1 MGWPAAPLL
10 MSQIEWQWPPQYAE
24 IYQFRHREL
33 ISFGADPQRLAK
45 AKAYYRE
52 EPAAFI
58 STWGD
63 TYDPRHAGQSPW
75 VPFVLFPKQIA
86 LVDFMHR
93 LVKAE
98 ASGLVEKSRDM
109 GATWL
114 GCYFSVWLWLFWPG
128 ASIGWGS
135 RKQELVDRIGDPD
148 SIFEKMRMAIRRL
161 PFDFRPEGFDPE
173 DHLNYMKIVNPENGS
188 SITGETGDNIGRGGR
203 KLVYLKDESAH
214 YEHPEA
220 IEAAL
225 TDNTNVQ
232 IDISSV
238 FGTGTVFE
246 RKRNAGLDWA
256 PGQEVIKG
264 RTNVF
269 VFDWR
274 DHPEKTEEW
283 YRQRRQKAED
293 EGLLHIFA
301 QEVDR
306 DYAAALEGVIIPAP
320 WVRSAIDAHKRLGID
335 DSGGY
340 CAGLDVADEGGD
352 TNALAIRK
360 GIVLKRCLEWG
371 KHDTGETTRRAI
383 EECRTLNEPIDV
395 QYDCVGIGAGVKGEV
410 NRLRKFEADIWPR
423 HMRFVP
429 WNAGDEVLHKERHFI
444 PSDKNTPLNGDLF
457 GNLKAQA
464 WWSVRRRFE
473 LTHRAVRSKAADATA
488 DERKF
493 TWREDDLISL
503 DSSIPNL
510 FKLVK
515 ELSQATIT
523 YNSRLKMIIDKKP
536 EGAKSPNNADAVV
549 MAFFPAKTTMRVDP
563 ELLLAASLPKGTRGT
578 RRVLT
583 RRPRLA

>member
-1 MGWPAAPLL
+1 M
-10 MSQIEWQWPPQYAE
+10 QIEWPPKYSE
-24 IYQFRHREL
+24 IYHYRHQEL
-33 ISFGADPQRLAK
+33 INFGSDRQRLDN
-45 AKAYYRE
+45 AKAYYKQH
-52 EPAAFI
+52 PAAFI
-58 STWGD
+58 STWAD
-63 TYDPRHAGQSPW
+63 TYDPRHAARSPW
-75 VPFVLFPKQIA
+75 VPFVLFPKQLQLIEF
-86 LVDFMHR
+86 LHQLIQV
-93 LVKAE
+93 E
-98 ASGLVEKSRDM
+98 ASGLVEKSRDL

-114 GCYFSVWLWLFWPG
+114 GCQFSVWLWLFWPG

-161 PFDFRPEGFDPE
+161 PYDFRPEGFNQDE
-173 DHLNYMKIVNPENGS
+173 HLNYMKIVNPENGA

-203 KLVYLKDESAH
+203 KLIYFKDESAH

-238 FGTGTVFE
+238 FGVGTVFE

-256 PGQEVIKG
+256 PGQSVAKG

-274 DHPEKTEEW
+274 DHPEKTQDW
-283 YRQRRQKAED
+283 YDRRRQQAED

-320 WVRSAIDAHKRLGID
+320 WVRSSIDAHKKLGID
-335 DSGGY
+335 KSGGY

-360 GIVLKRCLEWG
+360 GIVLQSCGEWG

-383 EECRTLNEPIDV
+383 DTCRKFTPIPV
-395 QYDCVGIGAGVKGEV
+395 QYDCVGLGAGVKAEV
-410 NRLRKFEADIWPR
+410 NRLRKYEPDVWPAGLT
-423 HMRFVP
+423 FVP
-429 WNAGDEVLHKERHFI
+429 WNAGDEVLHKERHFV
-444 PSDKNTPLNGDLF
+444 PHDRNTPLNGDLF

-464 WWSVRRRFE
+464 WWAARRRFE
-473 LTHRAVRSKAADATA
+473 LTHRAIRSKAKDASE
-488 DERKF
+488 DEKKF
-493 TWREDDLISL
+493 TWRAEDLVSL

-515 ELSQATIT
+515 ELSQATVSM
-523 YNSRLKMIIDKKP
+523 NSRLKMIIDKKP
-536 EGAKSPNNADAVV
+536 DGAKSPNLADAVV
-549 MAFFPAKTTMRVDP
+549 MAFFPAKSTFTVTPGMLEGAKKQNLGPRP
-563 ELLLAASLPKGTRGT
+563 RLLS
-578 RRVLT
+578 
-583 RRPRLA
+583 RRPRLG